1 MSLLTFL
8 ENVGSTSVYRYT
20 VNSTQYRFLRI
31 ENPVKDVSPVGCV
44 LSITSFSPCDSIF
57 PETCTKI
64 SGGERSY
71 TSPQT
76 FLLTQLPCHK
86 QWTEK
91 YKLDVKDEYI
101 NQRMISN
108 SQAHVHTKVGAGLS
122 LFCADVAKKNKKFSS
137 ILSFF
142 VLLVLLYLFIQC
154 IYTRII
160 RIMCIVL

>member
-8 ENVGSTSVYRYT
+8 EDVGSTSVYRYT

-31 ENPVKDVSPVGCV
+31 ENPVKDVPPVGCV

-64 SGGERSY
+64 SGGESSY

-122 LFCADVAKKNKKFSS
+122 LFCADVAIFSPLFCPS
-137 ILSFF
+137 LF
-142 VLLVLLYLFIQC
+142 YLFCSIC
-154 IYTRII
+154 LYNVYI
-160 RIMCIVL
+160 LE